1 MSVEKRDPHTGYLTT
16 GHDWNGI
23 EELNTPV
30 PKVIY
35 ICLGLAFAFALIYWL
50 LMPAFPLGLTYTK
63 GLLGVS
69 QHSLID
75 ADLQQ
80 AQTDQQTV
88 TSKIATLSVDEVR
101 ADAGLMHYVRATA
114 VPIFGDNCAACHGI
128 DAKGGPGY
136 PNLTDNSWLWG
147 GDADAVLETLRVG
160 VNDEQHDDT
169 RVSQMLAFGR
179 DGMLD
184 RNALLSVV
192 TYVQSLSKPDAGT
205 VEAIEAG
212 REVFAANCAS
222 CHGEKGAGSI
232 ELGAPDLTD
241 SVWLYGG
248 DTQSVFNTVYNGR
261 TGVMPSWEARLSDV
275 DRKILATYVLSLGE
289 AGQ

>member
-1 MSVEKRDPHTGYLTT
+1 MSVEKRDPHTGYMTT

-35 ICLGLAFAFALIYWL
+35 ICLGLAFAFALGYWL

-63 GLLGVS
+63 GFLGVS

-75 ADLQQ
+75 AALKQ
-80 AQTDQQTV
+80 AQMDQQTV
-88 TSKIATLSVDEVR
+88 TDKIAALSVDEIR
-101 ADAGLMHYVRATA
+101 ADAGLMHYVQQTA

-128 DAKGGPGY
+128 DAKGGPGF
-136 PNLTDNSWLWG
+136 PNLTDKAWLWG
-147 GDADAVLETLRVG
+147 GDAEAVLETLRVG
-160 VNDEQHDDT
+160 VNASHDDT

-184 RNALLSVV
+184 RASILNVV
-192 TYVQSLSKPDAGT
+192 TYVQSLSHADAGPL
-205 VEAIEAG
+205 EAVAAG
-212 REVFAANCAS
+212 RDVFVANCVS
-222 CHGEKGAGSI
+222 CHGDKGTGNT

-241 SVWLYGG
+241 SFWLYGG
-248 DTQSVFNTVYNGR
+248 DRQSIFNTVYGGR

-275 DRKILATYVLSLGE
+275 DRKILAAYVLDLGE
-289 AGQ
+289 AEK